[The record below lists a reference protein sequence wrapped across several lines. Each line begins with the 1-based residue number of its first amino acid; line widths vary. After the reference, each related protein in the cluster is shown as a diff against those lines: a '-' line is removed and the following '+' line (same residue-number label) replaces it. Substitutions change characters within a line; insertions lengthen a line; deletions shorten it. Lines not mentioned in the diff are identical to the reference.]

1 MTQIDSLLHQIQ
13 IINTKNQEILDA
25 TGARFNMFKL
35 CGVNHYENT
44 HSSILAE
51 FLNPSG
57 SHGLSM
63 KFLKAFI
70 DLFASDD
77 IKNSFAFD
85 KAQVITEYPTN
96 FGRIDIVIKDNQQNI
111 LILENKIYAVDQFE
125 QLKRYHSYA
134 QKYKKHEIFYLTLT
148 GSEASEHSGQNVD
161 YTRLSYAVQIIHW
174 LEQCVLIAVNHPIVR
189 ETINQYINH
198 LKNLTNQDMDAK
210 NSEELS
216 NLILNSESNFAAFNI
231 LMQNQGKIYQRLIND
246 SAKILE
252 EEVVKI
258 VALKNSLKYE
268 FDNDLYKG
276 LKESYVR
283 FFDENILKDLYIT
296 IEFQE
301 PNLRLP
307 AIACCVSTT
316 KNERH
321 EQLSH
326 HFLDL
331 FNNSYPELEHPKFIF
346 SLYLKSDDMNVL
358 NNIEF
363 DKLKFNK
370 DAVHQL
376 IESLD
381 QIIKRLLN
389 VVELHY

>member
-51 FLNPSG
+51 FLNPKG
-57 SHGLSM
+57 SHGLNI
-63 KFLKAFI
+63 KLLKAFV

-96 FGRIDIVIKDNQQNI
+96 YGRIDIVIKDNQQNI

-148 GSEASEHSGQNVD
+148 GSEASEHSGQNIV
-161 YTRLSYAVQIIHW
+161 YTRLSYAVQIIQW
-174 LEQCVLIAVNHPIVR
+174 LEQCVHIAVNHPIVR

-276 LKESYVR
+276 LKGSYVR
-283 FFDENILKDLYIT
+283 FFDENLLKDLYIT

-301 PNLRLP
+301 TNLRLP

-316 KNERH
+316 KNESH

-326 HFLDL
+326 HFLAL
-331 FNNSYPELEHPKFIF
+331 FNNSYPEPEHPKFIF

-381 QIIKRLLN
+381 QIIKRILN